1 MNKQYKTKPMNKQY
15 EKPKVTLEHLV
26 MESCIAAASAI
37 VDEDTYNPV
46 VEDFIEDSNSNIDG
60 FGDL

>member
-1 MNKQYKTKPMNKQY
+1 MNKQY

-37 VDEDTYNPV
+37 VDDDTYNLV